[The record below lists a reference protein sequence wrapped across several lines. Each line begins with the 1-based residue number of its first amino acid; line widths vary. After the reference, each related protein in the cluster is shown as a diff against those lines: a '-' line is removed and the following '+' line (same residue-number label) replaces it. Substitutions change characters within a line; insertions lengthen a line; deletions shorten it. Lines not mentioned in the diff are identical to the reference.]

1 MGVSMISH
9 TKLHLALEVN
19 RLNVQRLLHPL
30 VLSASARMQ
39 KSYGSP
45 FYTAGHFWIHQ
56 KFNSPNHSGSGTF
69 TIVVVAYSYRD
80 KPSVEDD
87 GCVRQFLTKGL
98 S

>member
-1 MGVSMISH
+1 
-9 TKLHLALEVN
+9 
-19 RLNVQRLLHPL
+19 
-30 VLSASARMQ
+30 MQ

-69 TIVVVAYSYRD
+69 TIVVVAYRD

-87 GCVRQFLTKGL
+87 GCVRQFLTKYQEADEDQVKHVIFDDSMRMNCKSIL
-98 S
+98 L